1 MRRFSLTD
9 LSNRSGEIVEA
20 VYSGPVEI
28 TRRGKRR
35 FIMMTAEQY
44 DRLRK
49 AGDPR
54 RAYAAGETPPD
65 LADVFAAELDRLG
78 RGEGY
83 DD

>member
-1 MRRFSLTD
+1 
-9 LSNRSGEIVEA
+9 
-20 VYSGPVEI
+20 
-28 TRRGKRR
+28 
-35 FIMMTAEQY
+35 MMTAEQY

-65 LADVFAAELDRLG
+65 LADEFAAELDRLG
-78 RGEGY
+78 SGEGY

>member
-9 LSNRSGEIVEA
+9 LSNRSGEVVEA
-20 VYSGPVEI
+20 AYGGPVEI

-35 FIMMTAEQY
+35 FVMMTAEAY
-44 DRLRK
+44 DRLRT

-54 RAYAAGETPPD
+54 RAYAAGETPSN
-65 LADVFAAELDRLG
+65 LSEVFAAELKRIEQGD
-78 RGEGY
+78 GY